1 MQLDDLPEVEVQA
14 DFHCTLDEAW
24 DSSSKVA
31 DDVII
36 SSLHGQVKAKDLR
49 TLKPGNLHNHVV
61 VYYIGSFSMGQKKTV
76 YVASTFWL
84 NRCSK
89 DGLRKMPDCD
99 IQTFHS

>member
-14 DFHCTLDEAW
+14 DFHCTLDEVW

-61 VYYIGSFSMGQKKTV
+61 VYYIGSFSMGQKKTLCGKHIL
-76 YVASTFWL
+76 AKSLFQRRPWE
-84 NRCSK
+84 NA
-89 DGLRKMPDCD
+89 
-99 IQTFHS
+99 

>member
-14 DFHCTLDEAW
+14 DFHCTLDEVW

-49 TLKPGNLHNHVV
+49 SLKPGNLRNHVV
-61 VYYIGSFSMGQKKTV
+61 VYYIGSFSMAQKKTV

-89 DGLRKMPDCD
+89 DGLGKMPDCD